1 MLFRSSFAIEAHNNT
16 NHLYDGKPYSVH
28 LAMVAMI
35 AQKYI
40 DCIPKQAQSDVL
52 AACWLHDT
60 IEDCKVTPSEI
71 ACLFGGEFGE
81 SVAKLV
87 VELTNPSKNVK
98 APRAVRKQM
107 DRDHLKEVSF
117 YAKRIKLVDRLD
129 NCLELEG
136 ADSDFIGLYITET
149 KALLSVIGDAVPE
162 LSEEILE
169 QLKRLEAK
177 IDY

>member
-1 MLFRSSFAIEAHNNT
+1 MSNILKAIKFAKEKHKSQTRKYNNRPYIVHPARVSTRVMLF
-16 NHLYDGKPYSVH
+16 D
-28 LAMVAMI
+28 
-35 AQKYI
+35 
-40 DCIPKQAQSDVL
+40 DVTEEQIC
-52 AACWLHDT
+52 AAWLHDT